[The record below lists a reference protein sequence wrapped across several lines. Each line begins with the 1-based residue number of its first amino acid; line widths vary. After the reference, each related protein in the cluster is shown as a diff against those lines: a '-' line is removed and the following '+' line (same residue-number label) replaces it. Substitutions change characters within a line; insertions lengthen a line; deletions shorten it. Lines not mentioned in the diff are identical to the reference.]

1 MAQILVEVC
10 AGTHC
15 TIMGA
20 MDIIHA
26 VEGLRELYQKLN
38 PDCEIEVRPIS
49 CKHICDDR
57 TDTSLVIINGEP
69 LLTATPESVM
79 ESIMNLAA
87 NFGCNPR

>member
-1 MAQILVEVC
+1 MTKIMVEVC

-15 TIMGA
+15 TLMGA

-26 VEGLRELYQKLN
+26 VEGLRELYQKMN

-49 CKHICDDR
+49 CKHICDNM
-57 TDTSLVIINGEP
+57 TEASIVIINGEP
-69 LLTATPESVM
+69 LLTATPEIVM

-87 NFGCNPR
+87 NFGCVPM